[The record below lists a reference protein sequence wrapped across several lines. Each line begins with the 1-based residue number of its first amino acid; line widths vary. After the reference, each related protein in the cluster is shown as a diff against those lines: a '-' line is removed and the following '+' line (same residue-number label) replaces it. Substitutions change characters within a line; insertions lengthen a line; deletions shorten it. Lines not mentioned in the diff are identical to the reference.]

1 MKKYSKKTE
10 RLWKIALVVLIAGI
24 LLYLLNQIISDPR
37 WLFSENSSFIV
48 LIIFILAIVG
58 YLLRKRRMN
67 RLETN
72 RKK

>member
-10 RLWKIALVVLIAGI
+10 RLWKIALVVLIAGT